1 MNKEFLDETI
11 KARRLDAQAR
21 EADARSFIA
30 IGDIER
36 ARLYVRL
43 AADMEKVAQQYEEMV
58 SPSEESEGS
67 K

>member
-1 MNKEFLDETI
+1 MNREFLAETI

-30 IGDIER
+30 VGNLEM

-58 SPSEESEGS
+58 SPSEDSEG
-67 K
+67 